1 MVSCCRFLFL
11 LFLGIPLHSAVF
23 SKSLKKSKR
32 DLQRTLGKKFYF
44 QAENSTQTALMRV
57 SQCDKVQEGMSKQYG

>member
-1 MVSCCRFLFL
+1 MVSCCRFLFV

-23 SKSLKKSKR
+23 SKSHKESKR
-32 DLQRTLGKKFYF
+32 NLQSTLGKNSYF

-57 SQCDKVQEGMSKQYG
+57 SQCDKV